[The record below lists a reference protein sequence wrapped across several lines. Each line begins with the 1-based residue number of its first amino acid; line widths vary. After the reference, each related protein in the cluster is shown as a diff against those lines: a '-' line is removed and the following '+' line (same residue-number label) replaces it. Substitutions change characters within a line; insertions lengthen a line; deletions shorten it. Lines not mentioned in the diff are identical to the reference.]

1 MSTHKQGKFFLFLIV
16 FSIACAGVFAANSRI
31 AANESNAPG
40 IDVKL
45 EKILI
50 NQEQI
55 LKKLDDVS
63 AELRIVKIRATR

>member
-1 MSTHKQGKFFLFLIV
+1 MKQGKFFLFLIV
-16 FSIACAGVFAANSRI
+16 FSIACAGIFTASSRI
-31 AANESNAPG
+31 AANERNTPS
-40 IDVKL
+40 IDTKL

-55 LKKLDDVS
+55 LKKLDDIS

>member
-1 MSTHKQGKFFLFLIV
+1 MKQGKFFLFLIV
-16 FSIACAGVFAANSRI
+16 FSISCAGVFAASSRI

-40 IDVKL
+40 VEAKL
-45 EKILI
+45 EKLLM

-55 LKKLDDVS
+55 LKKLDDMS